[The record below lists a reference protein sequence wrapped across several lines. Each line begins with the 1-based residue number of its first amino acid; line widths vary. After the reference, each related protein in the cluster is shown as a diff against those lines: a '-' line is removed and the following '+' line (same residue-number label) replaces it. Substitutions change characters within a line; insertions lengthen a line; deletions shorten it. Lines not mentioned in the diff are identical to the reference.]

1 MSKSFGYLMIS
12 MTPFFCQSNTWRTR
26 GLAVTGMPDLVGT
39 GMGASTRLRTWR
51 RFHATSNRGVNDLT
65 AAVAPQLFEGDV
77 SADGTV
83 AEMTKFLTSERITNE
98 GLTRT
103 KEYNPIF
110 ASTNMLLRDH
120 YVWSSHKR

>member
-1 MSKSFGYLMIS
+1 MSKSLGYLMIS

-39 GMGASTRLRTWR
+39 GMGPSTRLRTWR

-83 AEMTKFLTSERITNE
+83 AEMTKFLTSERITN
-98 GLTRT
+98 
-103 KEYNPIF
+103 K
-110 ASTNMLLRDH
+110 S
-120 YVWSSHKR
+120 